1 MLVTQRQAIKRLRA
15 ETNRSEAWC
24 IDTAKRLAKT
34 KDGERMK
41 LHDRDLDA
49 AIRAENA
56 PPPEPRKN
64 DIGIRPLRAGLRSFV

>member
-15 ETNRSEAWC
+15 ETKRSEAWC

-49 AIRAENA
+49 AIRKENA
-56 PPPEPRKN
+56 PPEPRANSLGLK
-64 DIGIRPLRAGLRSFV
+64 PLRRNLRSFA